1 MPTISFKGRH
11 FQHDMILQ
19 SVRWY
24 LAYSLSYRDI
34 EELMHERGFSV
45 DHSTLNRWVL
55 HYSPQL
61 DAAFRRKKNRVGK
74 RWRMDETY
82 IKVKGQWKYYYRAVD
97 KQGQTIDFLL
107 TATRDKKAASRFLR
121 KAINENGK
129 PSLVNID
136 QSGANNAGLKQ
147 VNRDNKTR
155 IKIRQCKY
163 LNNIIEQ
170 DHRRIKRLTRP
181 MLGFKNFHAAQRT
194 LAGIEVMAMIRK
206 GQMQTSA
213 GDKPSSA
220 EQFYAIAA

>member
-24 LAYSLSYRDI
+24 LAYALSYRDI
-34 EELMHERGFSV
+34 EEMMAERGFTV
-45 DHSTLNRWVL
+45 DHSTINRWVL

-61 DAAFRRKKNRVGK
+61 DVAFRRKKKRVGH

-82 IKVKGQWKYYYRAVD
+82 VKIKGQWKYYYRAVD

-121 KAINENGK
+121 KAIKENGK

-136 QSGANNAGLKQ
+136 QSGANKAGLQQ
-147 VNRDNKTR
+147 VNRDHHTR

-170 DHRRIKRLTRP
+170 DHRCIKRLTRP
-181 MLGFKNFHAAQRT
+181 ILGFKNFHAAQRT
-194 LAGIEVMAMIRK
+194 LAGIEVMAMIKK
-206 GQMQTSA
+206 GQMKTSA
-213 GDKPSSA
+213 RGKQSPA
-220 EQFYAIAA
+220 EMFYALAA

>member
-1 MPTISFKGRH
+1 
-11 FQHDMILQ
+11 MILQ

-34 EELMHERGFSV
+34 EELMAERGFSV
-45 DHSTLNRWVL
+45 DHSTINRWVL
-55 HYSPQL
+55 NYSPQL
-61 DAAFRRKKNRVGK
+61 DAAFRRKKKRVGK

-107 TATRDKKAASRFLR
+107 TATRDSKAALRFLKKA
-121 KAINENGK
+121 IGQNGK
-129 PSLVNID
+129 PSLINID
-136 QSGANNAGLKQ
+136 KSGANKAGLKQ
-147 VNRDNKTR
+147 LNRGQNTR

-181 MLGFKNFHAAQRT
+181 MLGFKNLYAAQRT
-194 LAGIEVMAMIRK
+194 LAGMEMMAMIKK
-206 GQMQTSA
+206 GQMKTSE
-213 GDKPSSA
+213 GNKTSPA
-220 EQFYAIAA
+220 EMFYALAA

>member
-1 MPTISFKGRH
+1 
-11 FQHDMILQ
+11 
-19 SVRWY
+19 
-24 LAYSLSYRDI
+24 
-34 EELMHERGFSV
+34 
-45 DHSTLNRWVL
+45 
-55 HYSPQL
+55 
-61 DAAFRRKKNRVGK
+61 
-74 RWRMDETY
+74 
-82 IKVKGQWKYYYRAVD
+82 
-97 KQGQTIDFLL
+97 L

-170 DHRRIKRLTRP
+170 DHRHIKRLTRP

-194 LAGIEVMAMIRK
+194 LAGMEVMAMIKK

-213 GDKPSSA
+213 GDRKTPA
-220 EQFYAIAA
+220 EMFYALAA

>member
-19 SVRWY
+19 SMRWY
-24 LAYSLSYRDI
+24 LAYALSYRDI
-34 EELMHERGFSV
+34 EEMMAERGFSV
-45 DHSTLNRWVL
+45 DHSTIHRWVL

-61 DAAFRRKKNRVGK
+61 DAAFRRKKKRAGN

-107 TATRDKKAASRFLR
+107 AAKRDAKAALRFFKKA
-121 KAINENGK
+121 IQENGK

-136 QSGANNAGLKQ
+136 QSGANTAGLNQ
-147 VNRDNKTR
+147 VNRDQNTR

-170 DHRRIKRLTRP
+170 DHRRIKGNTRP

-194 LAGIEVMAMIRK
+194 LAGIEVMAMIKK
-206 GQMQTSA
+206 GQMKTRA
-213 GDKPSSA
+213 GDERTFA
-220 EQFYAIAA
+220 EKFYALAA